1 MKKITKKAVEA
12 LFEKRDF
19 KESNTCVEYIL
30 QPHSETSEMSIFGNT
45 IARYYHRAEELQIF
59 NCGWFTQTTKE
70 RLNGILKAF
79 NGSDLTQRAGK
90 WLIRTDDGY
99 LDFEEGMTLNKY
111 AEEVA

>member
-1 MKKITKKAVEA
+1 MKKITVKAVEA

-19 KESNTCVEYIL
+19 RESNTTVEYIL
-30 QPHSETSEMSIFGNT
+30 QPHLETSEMTLFGNT
-45 IARYYHRAEELQIF
+45 IAVYNHRAEELEIY

-70 RLNGILKAF
+70 RLNGILRAF
-79 NGSDLTQRAGK
+79 NGSCIVQRAGK
-90 WLIRTDDGY
+90 WFIRTDEGY

>member
-19 KESNTCVEYIL
+19 RESNTEVGYIL
-30 QPHSETSEMSIFGNT
+30 QPHLETSEMWLFGNL
-45 IARYYHRAEELQIF
+45 IARYNHMSEELEVF
-59 NCGWFTQTTKE
+59 SCGWFTQTTKE
-70 RLNGILKAF
+70 RLNGILRVF
-79 NGSDLTQRAGK
+79 NGSCIAQRAGK
-90 WLIRTDDGY
+90 WFIRTDVGY